1 MTIIRANQDHID
13 LIIPLFDAYRVFYRT
28 TPDPERVRQF
38 LTDRLSKDE
47 SVIFLA
53 MVDDIPVGFTQLYYS
68 FSSVSMQR
76 TFILNDLYVH
86 QDYRKRGIGEALL
99 NKAKDLCRELN
110 YKGVGL
116 ETETDNPAQ
125 YLYERL
131 GWVKDNYL
139 HYFWT
144 NDSNSPSTSDS

>member
-1 MTIIRANQDHID
+1 MDIIEAQIEHLDRIV
-13 LIIPLFDAYRVFYRT
+13 PLFDAYRVFYRT
-28 TPDPERVRQF
+28 TPDPERVREF
-38 LTDRLSKDE
+38 LADRISNNE

-53 MVDDIPVGFTQLYYS
+53 MVDETAVGFTQLYYS

-86 QDYRKRGIGEALL
+86 QDYRKQGIGEALL
-99 NKAKDLCRELN
+99 NRAKELCRERN

-144 NDSNSPSTSDS
+144 NDTIK